1 MRWTLTCAALLI
13 AFCSASAEPVKCPP
27 AASSLDVSNGNY
39 TSQPGIVFHLENF
52 SAKMVPIGKRMPL
65 CLAKTTDISQG
76 QVFVTAESLTN
87 LFTSKSSP
95 NSKIEDLKI
104 NFENDKVVIGGKMK
118 KGISLPFEIKGPVT
132 PQGDALVLKVEKIQ
146 AAGLPIKGL
155 LNVVGAHLSSMMKS
169 GSMPGISVHDDVIIF
184 KPEQLAHIRG
194 QFQNVRV
201 SNRGMLVVFGPQP
214 ARSAAAKPAPP
225 KKLSS
230 KS

>member
-95 NSKIEDLKI
+95 SHPRPR
-104 NFENDKVVIGGKMK
+104 
-118 KGISLPFEIKGPVT
+118 SPR
-132 PQGDALVLKVEKIQ
+132 
-146 AAGLPIKGL
+146 
-155 LNVVGAHLSSMMKS
+155 SSRR
-169 GSMPGISVHDDVIIF
+169 
-184 KPEQLAHIRG
+184 RG
-194 QFQNVRV
+194 RPPRQMRNRRRSAPAVARV
-201 SNRGMLVVFGPQP
+201 AVAP
-214 ARSAAAKPAPP
+214 ARSPRLRRPTPGKRRRTSRSTAVLLRASMCRHPTSRSHRPARLGLIERVGPVSTSTE
-225 KKLSS
+225 LSWS
-230 KS
+230 R